1 MARRYIWNELKGFW
15 NREEN
20 RWAYEN
26 YTEMYNLVYLRVKEV
41 NPAAKIGGPYAT
53 SGGEHNPSD
62 LSGEWGYVDQRLL
75 DAIEYWLAHKAGAE
89 FVCIDGNLKHTC
101 WAEDYR
107 Y

>member
-1 MARRYIWNELKGFW
+1 MKGFW
-15 NREEN
+15 NEEEK